1 MTEQEMKRIFS
12 QNLKAVL
19 SESGKSQMDLAEHMK
34 VGKSTVS
41 FWCNGQKLPR
51 MNKIDEICSWLGV
64 RRSRL
69 MEAQSSLSDDE
80 KLLQA
85 IHDKPGLRMMFDAS
99 AYATNEDIEQAVAII
114 KAFYKTKEGGE
125 D

>member
-1 MTEQEMKRIFS
+1 MPYDKNIFADNLNYYLKRS
-12 QNLKAVL
+12 HENQNDLCNLCGVSSSTA
-19 SESGKSQMDLAEHMK
+19 SG
-34 VGKSTVS
+34 
-41 FWCNGQKLPR
+41 WCTGSITPR
-51 MNKIDEICSWLGV
+51 MDKVQLMADHFGCSISDLIE
-64 RRSRL
+64 SRK
-69 MEAQSSLSDDE
+69 EQSDDE